1 MFCYD
6 IYCWYQSVLYSSQVD
21 VTVTREAL
29 SVVCHC
35 SEIENQDN
43 CHWAR
48 SVLIISV
55 MFSILGGLV
64 NFSYLVAHCLHNFWP
79 GNALLIPFSFSI
91 LIISKRS
98 TLWALLLQQWYF
110 KMLQYL
116 SAFFPNTFPK
126 NCSWWKQILN
136 TLSFSSNNLT
146 IQSKIHCKLSSSSL
160 IFFLPVCQA
169 QRSLLQSVFKSFP
182 KSHESA
188 TCS

>member
-79 GNALLIPFSFSI
+79 GYALLNPFSFSI
-91 LIISKRS
+91 LVISKLI
-98 TLWALLLQQWYF
+98 TLWALLLQWWYF
-110 KMLQYL
+110 KILQHL
-116 SAFFPNTFPK
+116 SAFFSNTFPK
-126 NCSWWKQILN
+126 NCSWWK
-136 TLSFSSNNLT
+136 
-146 IQSKIHCKLSSSSL
+146 
-160 IFFLPVCQA
+160 
-169 QRSLLQSVFKSFP
+169 
-182 KSHESA
+182 
-188 TCS
+188 